1 MRYNNPLEPPC
12 SLPPFSA
19 CLQQAFS
26 CAVHRLKALINCN
39 KKVEK
44 NTTCISN
51 EQARRCGVFDVD
63 YWIRRLWPP
72 CKSRTILNWDLALDC
87 DCKPTHL
94 NASSP
99 LQRGTHLYLDNLLR
113 MVDMEKHDC
122 FITINRTKIN
132 IICKFKNVYG
142 VLQLNLKYRCLDP
155 GDLALLVP

>member
-1 MRYNNPLEPPC
+1 MCYNNPLEPPS

-26 CAVHRLKALINCN
+26 CAVHRLRALINCN

-51 EQARRCGVFDVD
+51 EQACRCGVFDVD

-87 DCKPTHL
+87 HCKPTHL

-99 LQRGTHLYLDNLLR
+99 LHRGTRLYLDNLLR

-132 IICKFKNVYG
+132 IIWKFKNVYG
-142 VLQLNLKYRCLDP
+142 VLQLNPKYRCLHP
-155 GDLALLVP
+155 RDLTVLVP